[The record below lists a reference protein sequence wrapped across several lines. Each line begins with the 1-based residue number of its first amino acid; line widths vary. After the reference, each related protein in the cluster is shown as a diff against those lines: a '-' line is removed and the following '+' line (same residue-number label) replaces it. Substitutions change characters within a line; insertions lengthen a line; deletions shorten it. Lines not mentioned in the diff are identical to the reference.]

1 MSSTFRLSNEKQGPT
16 GFQSFQVLADLP
28 NEEGKGLC
36 PEEKRQ
42 ETEEHVKPLHQRNS
56 WTWRFLGL

>member
-42 ETEEHVKPLHQRNS
+42 ETEEHVKPLHQRNY
-56 WTWRFLGL
+56 